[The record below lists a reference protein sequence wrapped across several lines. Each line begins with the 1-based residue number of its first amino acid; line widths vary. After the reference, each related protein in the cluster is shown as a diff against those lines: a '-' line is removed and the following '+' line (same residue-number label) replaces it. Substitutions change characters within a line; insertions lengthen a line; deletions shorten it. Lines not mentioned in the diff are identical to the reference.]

1 MFNLYF
7 IPQEEF
13 CSKLGYFNPFIPI
26 FAANFEIGMS
36 FRRIKSL
43 LVVSL
48 SFVALLVS
56 TSAKANESV
65 VLPTD
70 SNKVKQPIVA
80 EAEPAAHAA
89 KEEGSFNVTETILE
103 HIKDDH
109 SWHLWGHTSLHLPV
123 ILYTSKG
130 LEVFSSKNFLDEHHE
145 QTIYKGNFDYKI
157 IEGKTKIVDAAGV
170 VDVQASK
177 QLWDFSITKNV
188 ASLFI
193 SVFILLVVLLTAA
206 SAYKK
211 TGVKSAP
218 KGLQSFMEPIV
229 LFVRD
234 EVAIPNIGAKRH
246 AKYMPFLLTIF
257 FLVLTNN
264 FLGLVPFFPGGAN
277 VSGNI
282 AFTMTLA
289 VCVFIVVNL
298 SANKSYWEHIF
309 WMPGMHWSMKLFL
322 APIELIGVFTKPI
335 SLMIRLFANITA
347 GHILVLSLIC
357 LIFIFKTVF
366 ASAIAVPFAV
376 FIGLIE
382 LLVAFLQ
389 AYIFTMLSAMYIGM
403 ATEEHHHE
411 AHEAHKEVAHH

>member
-1 MFNLYF
+1 M
-7 IPQEEF
+7 
-13 CSKLGYFNPFIPI
+13 
-26 FAANFEIGMS
+26 A
-36 FRRIKSL
+36 FRPIKSL
-43 LVVSL
+43 LVLCFSL
-48 SFVALLVS
+48 LTLAFSGNVFANEKAEGHEAK
-56 TSAKANESV
+56 TEGHEAKA
-65 VLPTD
+65 
-70 SNKVKQPIVA
+70 
-80 EAEPAAHAA
+80 
-89 KEEGSFNVTETILE
+89 FNVTETILE

-109 SWHLWGHTSLHLPV
+109 SWHLWGQTSLSLPV
-123 ILYTSKG
+123 ILYTPKG
-130 LEVFSSKNFLDEHHE
+130 FEFFSSAKFMNEHHE
-145 QTIYKGNFDYKI
+145 EIVYKGNFDYKI
-157 IEGKTKIVDAAGV
+157 IEDKVKIVDATEV
-170 VDVQASK
+170 IDVEASK
-177 QLWDFSITKNV
+177 ALWDFSITKNV

-193 SVFILLVVLLTAA
+193 SVLILLVVLLTAA
-206 SAYKK
+206 GAYKK
-211 TGVKSAP
+211 TGIKSAP
-218 KGLQSFMEPIV
+218 KGVQSFMEPIV

-234 EVAIPNIGAKRH
+234 EVAIPNIGKKKF

-264 FLGLVPFFPGGAN
+264 FLGLIPFFPGGAN

-289 VCVFIVVNL
+289 VCVFVVVNL

-357 LIFIFKTVF
+357 LIFIFKTVY

-411 AHEAHKEVAHH
+411 AHEQEGHKNVAHH

>member
-1 MFNLYF
+1 MT
-7 IPQEEF
+7 
-13 CSKLGYFNPFIPI
+13 
-26 FAANFEIGMS
+26 
-36 FRRIKSL
+36 FRSIKSL
-43 LVVSL
+43 LVKTFSVFSL
-48 SFVALLVS
+48 LLATEAFAGENHTPAPAGAGVEA
-56 TSAKANESV
+56 TATTEAHGAK
-65 VLPTD
+65 
-70 SNKVKQPIVA
+70 
-80 EAEPAAHAA
+80 
-89 KEEGSFNVTETILE
+89 KEGDFNVTETILE

-109 SWHLWGHTSLHLPV
+109 SWHLWGHTSIHLPV
-123 ILYTSKG
+123 ILKTSKG
-130 LEVFSSKNFLDEHHE
+130 FEVFSSEKLVDEHHE
-145 QTIYKGNFDYKI
+145 PAIYKGNFDYKLV
-157 IEGKTKIVDAAGV
+157 EGKTKIVDANGN
-170 VDVQASK
+170 VDEEASK

-188 ASLFI
+188 ASLFV
-193 SVFILLVVLLTAA
+193 SVFILFVVLLSAA
-206 SAYKK
+206 AGYKK

-218 KGLQSFMEPIV
+218 KGLQSFMEPII

-234 EVAIPNIGAKRH
+234 EVAIPNIGAKK
-246 AKYMPFLLTIF
+246 AGKYMPFLLTIF
-257 FLVLTNN
+257 FLILINN
-264 FLGLVPFFPGGAN
+264 FLGLIPFFPGGAN

-289 VCVFIVVNL
+289 VFVFIVVNV

-376 FIGLIE
+376 FIGMIE

-389 AYIFTMLSAMYIGM
+389 AFIFTMLAAMYIGM
-403 ATEEHHHE
+403 ATEEHHHDAHGE
-411 AHEAHKEVAHH
+411 AAHH

>member
-1 MFNLYF
+1 MASR
-7 IPQEEF
+7 P
-13 CSKLGYFNPFIPI
+13 
-26 FAANFEIGMS
+26 
-36 FRRIKSL
+36 IKSL
-43 LVVSL
+43 LVLCL
-48 SFVALLVS
+48 SIVTLAFSGHVF
-56 TSAKANESV
+56 ANEKAV
-65 VLPTD
+65 QTEQ
-70 SNKVKQPIVA
+70 SNPSA
-80 EAEPAAHAA
+80 AHEPAAHEPEA
-89 KEEGSFNVTETILE
+89 FNVTETILD

-109 SWHLWGHTSLHLPV
+109 SWHLWGHTSLSLPV
-123 ILYTSKG
+123 ILYTPKG
-130 LEVFSSKNFLDEHHE
+130 FEFFSSAKFMNEHHE
-145 QTIYKGNFDYKI
+145 QIMYKGNYDYKI
-157 IEGKTKIVDAAGV
+157 IEGKVKIVKLEGATEV
-170 VDVQASK
+170 VDVEASK
-177 QLWDFSITKNV
+177 ALWDFSITKNV
-188 ASLFI
+188 ASLFV
-193 SVFILLVVLLTAA
+193 SVFILLTVLLTAA
-206 SAYKK
+206 GAYKK
-211 TGVKSAP
+211 TGVTSAP
-218 KGLQSFMEPIV
+218 KGVQSFMEPIV

-234 EVAIPNIGAKRH
+234 EVAIPNIGKKKF

-257 FLVLTNN
+257 FLVLVNN

-289 VCVFIVVNL
+289 VCVFVVVNL
-298 SANKSYWEHIF
+298 SANKNYWEHIF

-357 LIFIFKTVF
+357 LIFIFKTVY

-376 FIGLIE
+376 FIGMIE

-411 AHEAHKEVAHH
+411 AHDHEGHNNVAHH

>member
-1 MFNLYF
+1 MASR
-7 IPQEEF
+7 P
-13 CSKLGYFNPFIPI
+13 
-26 FAANFEIGMS
+26 
-36 FRRIKSL
+36 IKSL
-43 LVVSL
+43 LVLCLSL
-48 SFVALLVS
+48 VTMCFSGNVFANEKAGSHEVK
-56 TSAKANESV
+56 TEGHEAKA
-65 VLPTD
+65 
-70 SNKVKQPIVA
+70 
-80 EAEPAAHAA
+80 
-89 KEEGSFNVTETILE
+89 FNVTETILE

-109 SWHLWGHTSLHLPV
+109 SWHLWGQTSLSLPV
-123 ILYTSKG
+123 ILYTPKG
-130 LEVFSSKNFLDEHHE
+130 FEVFSSAKFMNEHHE
-145 QTIYKGNFDYKI
+145 HIAYKGNYEYKI
-157 IEGKTKIVDAAGV
+157 IEGKVKIVKLVDATEA
-170 VDVQASK
+170 VDIEASK
-177 QLWDFSITKNV
+177 ALWDFSITKNV
-188 ASLFI
+188 ASLFV
-193 SVFILLVVLLTAA
+193 SVLILIVVLLTAA
-206 SAYKK
+206 GAYKK
-211 TGVKSAP
+211 TGVTSAP
-218 KGLQSFMEPIV
+218 KGVQSFMEPIV

-234 EVAIPNIGAKRH
+234 EVAIPNIGKKKF

-264 FLGLVPFFPGGAN
+264 FLGLIPFFPGGAN

-289 VCVFIVVNL
+289 VCVFVVVNL

-357 LIFIFKTVF
+357 LIFIFKTVY

-411 AHEAHKEVAHH
+411 AHEHEGHKNVAHH

>member
-1 MFNLYF
+1 M
-7 IPQEEF
+7 
-13 CSKLGYFNPFIPI
+13 
-26 FAANFEIGMS
+26 A
-36 FRRIKSL
+36 FRPIKSL
-43 LVVSL
+43 LVLCLSL
-48 SFVALLVS
+48 VTICYSGSVFANEKVEGHEAK
-56 TSAKANESV
+56 TEGHEAKA
-65 VLPTD
+65 
-70 SNKVKQPIVA
+70 
-80 EAEPAAHAA
+80 
-89 KEEGSFNVTETILE
+89 FNVTETILE

-109 SWHLWGHTSLHLPV
+109 SWHLWGETSLSLPV
-123 ILYTSKG
+123 ILYTPKG
-130 LEVFSSKNFLDEHHE
+130 FEVFSSAKFMNEHHE
-145 QTIYKGNFDYKI
+145 HIAYKGNFDYKI
-157 IEGKTKIVDAAGV
+157 IEGKVKIVDASEAI
-170 VDVQASK
+170 DIEASK
-177 QLWDFSITKNV
+177 ALWDFSITKNV

-193 SVFILLVVLLTAA
+193 SVLILLVVLLTAA
-206 SAYKK
+206 GAYKK
-211 TGVKSAP
+211 TGITSAP
-218 KGLQSFMEPIV
+218 KGVQSFMEPIV
-229 LFVRD
+229 LFVID
-234 EVAIPNIGAKRH
+234 EVAIPNIGKKKF

-264 FLGLVPFFPGGAN
+264 FLGLIPFFPGGAN

-289 VCVFIVVNL
+289 VCVFVVVNL

-357 LIFIFKTVF
+357 LIFIFKTVY

-411 AHEAHKEVAHH
+411 AHEHEGHKNVAHH

>member
-1 MFNLYF
+1 MVLR
-7 IPQEEF
+7 
-13 CSKLGYFNPFIPI
+13 SL
-26 FAANFEIGMS
+26 
-36 FRRIKSL
+36 KSL
-43 LVVSL
+43 LVLAFSL
-48 SFVALLVS
+48 FVLLFS
-56 TSAKANESV
+56 NSLLANDSAKTTMEES
-65 VLPTD
+65 
-70 SNKVKQPIVA
+70 
-80 EAEPAAHAA
+80 PAGVHEE
-89 KEEGSFNVTETILE
+89 KEGSFNVTETILE

-109 SWHLWGHTSLHLPV
+109 SWHIGGHTSIPLPV
-123 ILYTSKG
+123 IIYTDKG
-130 LEVFSSKNFLDEHHE
+130 LEFFSSSKLVNEHHE
-145 QTIYKGNFDYKI
+145 PVVYQGKYSYKL
-157 IEGKTKIVDAAGV
+157 IEGKLKAVNEAGEL
-170 VDVQASK
+170 DKELSK
-177 QLWDFSITKNV
+177 KVWDFSITKNV
-188 ASLFI
+188 ASLLI
-193 SVFILLVVLLTAA
+193 SVTILLLLFLSVG

-211 TGVKSAP
+211 RGVTSAP
-218 KGLQSFMEPIV
+218 KGLQSFMEPII

-234 EVAIPNIGAKRH
+234 EVAKPNIGKKY

-257 FLVLTNN
+257 FLILVNN
-264 FLGLVPFFPGGAN
+264 FLGLIPFFPGAAN

-289 VCVFIVVNL
+289 VFVFILVNING
-298 SANKSYWEHIF
+298 NKSYWQHIF

-357 LIFIFKTVF
+357 LIFIFKTIF

-411 AHEAHKEVAHH
+411 EAHH

>member
-1 MFNLYF
+1 MAFSGNVF
-7 IPQEEF
+7 
-13 CSKLGYFNPFIPI
+13 
-26 FAANFEIGMS
+26 
-36 FRRIKSL
+36 
-43 LVVSL
+43 
-48 SFVALLVS
+48 
-56 TSAKANESV
+56 ANEKV
-65 VLPTD
+65 VQTEQ
-70 SNKVKQPIVA
+70 SNPA
-80 EAEPAAHAA
+80 AAHEPAAHEAEA
-89 KEEGSFNVTETILE
+89 FNVTETILD

-109 SWHLWGHTSLHLPV
+109 SWHLWGHTSLPLPV
-123 ILYTSKG
+123 ILYTPKG
-130 LEVFSSKNFLDEHHE
+130 FEFFSSAKFMNEHHE
-145 QTIYKGNFDYKI
+145 EIMYKGNYDYKI
-157 IEGKTKIVDAAGV
+157 IEGKIKIVDATEA
-170 VDVQASK
+170 VDVEASK
-177 QLWDFSITKNV
+177 GLWDFSITKNV
-188 ASLFI
+188 ASLFV
-193 SVFILLVVLLTAA
+193 SVFILLTVLLTAA
-206 SAYKK
+206 GAYKK
-211 TGVKSAP
+211 TGITTAP
-218 KGLQSFMEPIV
+218 KGVQSFMEPIV

-234 EVAIPNIGAKRH
+234 EVAIPNIGKKKF

-257 FLVLTNN
+257 FLVLVNN

-289 VCVFIVVNL
+289 VCVFVVVNL
-298 SANKSYWEHIF
+298 SANKNYWEHIF

-357 LIFIFKTVF
+357 LIFIFKTVY

-376 FIGLIE
+376 FIGMIE

-411 AHEAHKEVAHH
+411 AHEHEGHKNVAHH

>member
-1 MFNLYF
+1 MVLR
-7 IPQEEF
+7 
-13 CSKLGYFNPFIPI
+13 SL
-26 FAANFEIGMS
+26 
-36 FRRIKSL
+36 KSL
-43 LVVSL
+43 LVLAFSL
-48 SFVALLVS
+48 FVILFSNGLFANDS
-56 TSAKANESV
+56 TKTTMEES
-65 VLPTD
+65 
-70 SNKVKQPIVA
+70 
-80 EAEPAAHAA
+80 PAGLHEE
-89 KEEGSFNVTETILE
+89 KEGSFNVTETILE

-109 SWHLWGHTSLHLPV
+109 SWHIIGHTSIPLPV
-123 ILYTSKG
+123 IIYTDKG
-130 LEVFSSKNFLDEHHE
+130 LEFFSSSKLVNEHHE
-145 QTIYKGNFDYKI
+145 PVVYQGNYAYKLID
-157 IEGKTKIVDAAGV
+157 GKLKAVNEAGEL
-170 VDVQASK
+170 DKELSK
-177 QLWDFSITKNV
+177 KVWDFSITKNV
-188 ASLFI
+188 ASLLI
-193 SVFILLVVLLTAA
+193 SVTILLLLFLSVG

-211 TGVKSAP
+211 RGVTSAP
-218 KGLQSFMEPIV
+218 KGLQSFMEPII

-234 EVAIPNIGAKRH
+234 EVAKPNIGKKY

-257 FLVLTNN
+257 FLILINN
-264 FLGLVPFFPGGAN
+264 FLGLIPFFPGSAN

-289 VCVFIVVNL
+289 VFVFILVNING
-298 SANKSYWEHIF
+298 NKSYWQHIF

-357 LIFIFKTVF
+357 LIFIFKTIF

-411 AHEAHKEVAHH
+411 EAHH

>member
-1 MFNLYF
+1 MT
-7 IPQEEF
+7 
-13 CSKLGYFNPFIPI
+13 
-26 FAANFEIGMS
+26 
-36 FRRIKSL
+36 FRSIKSL
-43 LVVSL
+43 LVKTFSVFSL
-48 SFVALLVS
+48 LLATEAFAGENHTPAPAGAGVEA
-56 TSAKANESV
+56 TATTEAHGAK
-65 VLPTD
+65 
-70 SNKVKQPIVA
+70 
-80 EAEPAAHAA
+80 
-89 KEEGSFNVTETILE
+89 KEGDFNVTETILE

-109 SWHLWGHTSLHLPV
+109 SWHLWGHTSIHLPV
-123 ILYTSKG
+123 ILKTSKG
-130 LEVFSSKNFLDEHHE
+130 FEVFSSEKLVDEHHE
-145 QTIYKGNFDYKI
+145 PAIYKGNFDYKLV
-157 IEGKTKIVDAAGV
+157 EGKTKIVDANGN
-170 VDVQASK
+170 VDEEASK

-188 ASLFI
+188 ASLFV
-193 SVFILLVVLLTAA
+193 SVFILLVVLLSAA
-206 SAYKK
+206 AGYKK

-218 KGLQSFMEPIV
+218 KGLQSFMEPII

-234 EVAIPNIGAKRH
+234 EVAIPNIGAKK
-246 AKYMPFLLTIF
+246 AGKYMPFLLTIF
-257 FLVLTNN
+257 FLILINN
-264 FLGLVPFFPGGAN
+264 FLGLIPFFPGGAN

-289 VCVFIVVNL
+289 VFVFIVVNV

-389 AYIFTMLSAMYIGM
+389 AFIFTMLAAMYIGM
-403 ATEEHHHE
+403 ATEEHHHDAHGE
-411 AHEAHKEVAHH
+411 AAHH

>member
-1 MFNLYF
+1 MT
-7 IPQEEF
+7 
-13 CSKLGYFNPFIPI
+13 
-26 FAANFEIGMS
+26 
-36 FRRIKSL
+36 FRSIKSL
-43 LVVSL
+43 LVKTFSVFSL
-48 SFVALLVS
+48 LLA
-56 TSAKANESV
+56 T
-65 VLPTD
+65 
-70 SNKVKQPIVA
+70 
-80 EAEPAAHAA
+80 EAFAGENHTPAPAGAGVEATATTEAHGGK
-89 KEEGSFNVTETILE
+89 KEGDFNVTETILE

-109 SWHLWGHTSLHLPV
+109 SWHLWGHTSIHLPV
-123 ILYTSKG
+123 ILKTSKG
-130 LEVFSSKNFLDEHHE
+130 FEVFSSEKLVDEHHE
-145 QTIYKGNFDYKI
+145 PAIYKGNFDYKLV
-157 IEGKTKIVDAAGV
+157 EGKTKIVDANGN
-170 VDVQASK
+170 VDEEASK

-188 ASLFI
+188 ASLFV
-193 SVFILLVVLLTAA
+193 SVFILLVVLLSAA
-206 SAYKK
+206 GAYKK

-218 KGLQSFMEPIV
+218 KGLQSFMEPII

-234 EVAIPNIGAKRH
+234 EVAIPNIGVKKAG
-246 AKYMPFLLTIF
+246 KYMPFLLTIF
-257 FLVLTNN
+257 FLILINN
-264 FLGLVPFFPGGAN
+264 FLGLIPFFPGGAN

-289 VCVFIVVNL
+289 VFVFIVVNV

-389 AYIFTMLSAMYIGM
+389 AFIFTMLAAMYIGM
-403 ATEEHHHE
+403 ATEEHHHDAHGE
-411 AHEAHKEVAHH
+411 AAHH

>member
-1 MFNLYF
+1 M
-7 IPQEEF
+7 
-13 CSKLGYFNPFIPI
+13 
-26 FAANFEIGMS
+26 A
-36 FRRIKSL
+36 FRPIKSL
-43 LVVSL
+43 LVLCFSL
-48 SFVALLVS
+48 LTLAFSGNAFANEKADGHE
-56 TSAKANESV
+56 AKAEGH
-65 VLPTD
+65 
-70 SNKVKQPIVA
+70 
-80 EAEPAAHAA
+80 EAKA
-89 KEEGSFNVTETILE
+89 FNVTETILE

-109 SWHLWGHTSLHLPV
+109 SWHLWGEISLALPV
-123 ILYTSKG
+123 ILYTPKG
-130 LEVFSSKNFLDEHHE
+130 FEVFSSAKFMNEHHE
-145 QTIYKGNFDYKI
+145 HIAYKGNFDYKI
-157 IEGKTKIVDAAGV
+157 IEGKVKIVDATEA
-170 VDVQASK
+170 VDVEASK
-177 QLWDFSITKNV
+177 ALWDFSITKNV

-193 SVFILLVVLLTAA
+193 SVLILLVVLLTAA
-206 SAYKK
+206 GAYKK
-211 TGVKSAP
+211 TGITSAP
-218 KGLQSFMEPIV
+218 KGVQSFMEPIV

-234 EVAIPNIGAKRH
+234 EVAIPNIGKKKF

-264 FLGLVPFFPGGAN
+264 FLGLIPFFPGGAN

-289 VCVFIVVNL
+289 VCVFVVVNL
-298 SANKSYWEHIF
+298 SANKNYWEHIF

-357 LIFIFKTVF
+357 LIFIFKTVY

-411 AHEAHKEVAHH
+411 AHEHEGHKNVAHH

>member
-1 MFNLYF
+1 MVS
-7 IPQEEF
+7 I
-13 CSKLGYFNPFIPI
+13 
-26 FAANFEIGMS
+26 
-36 FRRIKSL
+36 RIKSL
-43 LVVSL
+43 LVLCFSL
-48 SFVALLVS
+48 VTLAFSGNAFANEKVDGHEVKAEGHE
-56 TSAKANESV
+56 AKA
-65 VLPTD
+65 
-70 SNKVKQPIVA
+70 
-80 EAEPAAHAA
+80 
-89 KEEGSFNVTETILE
+89 FNVTETILE

-109 SWHLWGHTSLHLPV
+109 SWHLWGETSLSLPV
-123 ILYTSKG
+123 ILYTPKG
-130 LEVFSSKNFLDEHHE
+130 FEVFSSAKFMNEHHE
-145 QTIYKGNFDYKI
+145 HIVYKGNFDYKI
-157 IEGKTKIVDAAGV
+157 IEGKIKIVDATEA
-170 VDVQASK
+170 VDLEASK
-177 QLWDFSITKNV
+177 ALWDFSITKNV
-188 ASLFI
+188 TSLFV
-193 SVFILLVVLLTAA
+193 SVLILLVVLLTAA
-206 SAYKK
+206 RAYKK
-211 TGVKSAP
+211 TGITSAP
-218 KGLQSFMEPIV
+218 KGVQSFMEPIV

-234 EVAIPNIGAKRH
+234 EVAIPNIGKKKF

-264 FLGLVPFFPGGAN
+264 FLGLIPFFPGGAN

-289 VCVFIVVNL
+289 VCVFVVVNL
-298 SANKSYWEHIF
+298 SANKNYWEHIF

-357 LIFIFKTVF
+357 LIFIFKTVY

-411 AHEAHKEVAHH
+411 AHEHEGHKNVAHH

>member
-1 MFNLYF
+1 MA
-7 IPQEEF
+7 
-13 CSKLGYFNPFIPI
+13 S
-26 FAANFEIGMS
+26 
-36 FRRIKSL
+36 RTIKSL
-43 LVVSL
+43 LVLCLSL
-48 SFVALLVS
+48 FTMAFSGNVF
-56 TSAKANESV
+56 ANEKAVQTEQSN
-65 VLPTD
+65 PT
-70 SNKVKQPIVA
+70 A
-80 EAEPAAHAA
+80 AHEPAAHEPEA
-89 KEEGSFNVTETILE
+89 FNVTETILD

-109 SWHLWGHTSLHLPV
+109 SWHLWGHTSLPLPV
-123 ILYTSKG
+123 ILYTPKG
-130 LEVFSSKNFLDEHHE
+130 FEFFSSAKFMNEHHE
-145 QTIYKGNFDYKI
+145 EIMYKGNYDYKI
-157 IEGKTKIVDAAGV
+157 IEGKIKIVDATEA
-170 VDVQASK
+170 VDVEASK
-177 QLWDFSITKNV
+177 GLWDFSITKNV
-188 ASLFI
+188 ASLFV
-193 SVFILLVVLLTAA
+193 SVFILLTVLLTAA
-206 SAYKK
+206 GAYKK
-211 TGVKSAP
+211 TGITTAP
-218 KGLQSFMEPIV
+218 KGVQSFMEPIV

-234 EVAIPNIGAKRH
+234 EVAIPNIGKKKF

-257 FLVLTNN
+257 FLVLVNN

-289 VCVFIVVNL
+289 VCVFVVVNL
-298 SANKSYWEHIF
+298 SANKNYWEHIF

-357 LIFIFKTVF
+357 LIFIFKTVY

-376 FIGLIE
+376 FIGMIE

-411 AHEAHKEVAHH
+411 AHDHEGHKNVAHH

>member
-1 MFNLYF
+1 MLAFSGNAF
-7 IPQEEF
+7 ANEKAQEHE
-13 CSKLGYFNPFIPI
+13 
-26 FAANFEIGMS
+26 
-36 FRRIKSL
+36 
-43 LVVSL
+43 
-48 SFVALLVS
+48 
-56 TSAKANESV
+56 AKA
-65 VLPTD
+65 
-70 SNKVKQPIVA
+70 
-80 EAEPAAHAA
+80 
-89 KEEGSFNVTETILE
+89 FNVTETILD

-109 SWHLWGHTSLHLPV
+109 SWHLWGHTSVSLPV
-123 ILYTSKG
+123 ILHTPKG
-130 LEVFSSKNFLDEHHE
+130 FEVFSSAKFLNEHHE
-145 QTIYKGNFDYKI
+145 QIVYKGNYDYKI
-157 IEGKTKIVDAAGV
+157 FEGKVKIVDAAEAI
-170 VDVQASK
+170 DEAASK
-177 QLWDFSITKNV
+177 TLWDFSITKNV
-188 ASLFI
+188 ASLFV
-193 SVFILLVVLLTAA
+193 SVLILLVVLLTAA
-206 SAYKK
+206 GAYKK
-211 TGVKSAP
+211 TGVTSAP
-218 KGLQSFMEPIV
+218 KGVQSFMEPIV

-234 EVAIPNIGAKRH
+234 EVAIPNIGKKKF

-264 FLGLVPFFPGGAN
+264 FLGLIPFFPGGAN

-289 VCVFIVVNL
+289 VCVFVVVNL
-298 SANKSYWEHIF
+298 SANKNYWEHIF

-357 LIFIFKTVF
+357 LIFIFKTVY

-376 FIGLIE
+376 FIGMIE

-411 AHEAHKEVAHH
+411 AHEHEGHKNVAHH

>member
-1 MFNLYF
+1 M
-7 IPQEEF
+7 
-13 CSKLGYFNPFIPI
+13 
-26 FAANFEIGMS
+26 ARMS
-36 FRRIKSL
+36 VKSL
-43 LVVSL
+43 LVATFSLFILLFSTVSY
-48 SFVALLVS
+48 
-56 TSAKANESV
+56 ANDN
-65 VLPTD
+65 PQHGTAT
-70 SNKVKQPIVA
+70 A
-80 EAEPAAHAA
+80 EGHEA
-89 KEEGSFNVTETILE
+89 KEFDVTKTILE

-109 SWHLWGHTSLHLPV
+109 SWHLWGDKTLPLPV
-123 ILYTSKG
+123 ILYSDKG
-130 LEVFSSKNFLDEHHE
+130 LEVFSSAKLMGEHHE
-145 QTIYKGNFDYKI
+145 PAVYAGNYNYKT
-157 IEGKTKIVDAAGV
+157 IEGKVKVVNVDGNIDEAASAKV
-170 VDVQASK
+170 
-177 QLWDFSITKNV
+177 WDFSITKNV
-188 ASLFI
+188 ASLFVSI
-193 SVFILLVVLLTAA
+193 AILLLVFLTVGG
-206 SAYKK
+206 AYRKR
-211 TGVKSAP
+211 GVKSSP

-234 EVAIPNIGAKRH
+234 EVAKPNIGHKY

-257 FLVLTNN
+257 FLILINN
-264 FLGLVPFFPGGAN
+264 FLGLIPFFPGGAN

-289 VCVFIVVNL
+289 LFVFIVVNL
-298 SANKSYWEHIF
+298 NGNKSYWQHIF

-411 AHEAHKEVAHH
+411 AAHH

>member
-1 MFNLYF
+1 MLF
-7 IPQEEF
+7 
-13 CSKLGYFNPFIPI
+13 SGYV
-26 FAANFEIGMS
+26 FANEKAGSHEAKGHE
-36 FRRIKSL
+36 
-43 LVVSL
+43 
-48 SFVALLVS
+48 
-56 TSAKANESV
+56 AKA
-65 VLPTD
+65 
-70 SNKVKQPIVA
+70 
-80 EAEPAAHAA
+80 
-89 KEEGSFNVTETILE
+89 FNVTETILE

-109 SWHLWGHTSLHLPV
+109 SWHIWGETSLSLPV
-123 ILYTSKG
+123 ILYTPKG
-130 LEVFSSKNFLDEHHE
+130 FEVFSSAKFMNEHHE
-145 QTIYKGNFDYKI
+145 HIAYKGNYEYKI
-157 IEGKTKIVDAAGV
+157 IEGKVKIVKIVDATEV
-170 VDVQASK
+170 VDVEASK
-177 QLWDFSITKNV
+177 AIWDFSITKNV

-193 SVFILLVVLLTAA
+193 SVLILLVVLLTAA
-206 SAYKK
+206 GAYKK
-211 TGVKSAP
+211 TGVTSAP
-218 KGLQSFMEPIV
+218 KGVQSFMEPIV

-234 EVAIPNIGAKRH
+234 EVAIPNIGKKKF

-264 FLGLVPFFPGGAN
+264 FLGLIPFFPGGAN

-289 VCVFIVVNL
+289 VCVFVVVNL

-357 LIFIFKTVF
+357 LIFIFKTVY

-411 AHEAHKEVAHH
+411 AHEHEGHKNVAHH